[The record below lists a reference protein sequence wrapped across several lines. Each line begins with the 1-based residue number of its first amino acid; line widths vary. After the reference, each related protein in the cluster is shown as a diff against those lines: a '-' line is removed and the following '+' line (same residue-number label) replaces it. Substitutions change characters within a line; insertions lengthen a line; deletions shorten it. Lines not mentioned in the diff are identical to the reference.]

1 MLVHAFCG
9 VSLCDGGLVRYSF
22 LLLAGSTRP
31 LVSVVLCFLFVSW
44 RLNGAGFLRNRPL
57 VSMLSGMCISQ
68 SLTGSWRWVPCGIAH
83 DMLHFVA
90 QAAKSYGFVAKL
102 FLVTFFMV
110 AGFFGVL
117 VYLIDVGSGVC
128 LLLVATAISCV
139 CLLIVL
145 VSLSWNSVVLG
156 SFGIA
161 HGIACLCVCMFGLL
175 VCIWC

>member
-1 MLVHAFCG
+1 MIC
-9 VSLCDGGLVRYSF
+9 
-22 LLLAGSTRP
+22 
-31 LVSVVLCFLFVSW
+31 
-44 RLNGAGFLRNRPL
+44 
-57 VSMLSGMCISQ
+57 CIS
-68 SLTGSWRWVPCGIAH
+68 
-83 DMLHFVA
+83 LHRQRIIRICSEAV
-90 QAAKSYGFVAKL
+90 
-102 FLVTFFMV
+102 LVTFFMV

-139 CLLIVL
+139 CFLIVL